1 MFAPSSSRT
10 CDRNHKRQDDH
21 ISAFAFTVCALASTV
36 AARPSEGI
44 ITAQWSAV
52 KPFSSVS
59 SMSAPRSRRR
69 CAEEHRQRTSSRM
82 LLSAPSPGL
91 LLPVRLPHE
100 VVSLRRPEPYGSR
113 SCARAATASAAFV
126 AALGLR
132 LFVSPV
138 RRCRRFSWRL
148 CCASDCP
155 QRSLPLTAGHLRATT
170 SSTEGRDGLT
180 DTTMTSESRAWK
192 KETEPSA
199 KNSAFHVSASADARD
214 TVRAKLRF
222 TGSNAKF
229 K

>member
-1 MFAPSSSRT
+1 MLLNAPSR
-10 CDRNHKRQDDH
+10 
-21 ISAFAFTVCALASTV
+21 
-36 AARPSEGI
+36 
-44 ITAQWSAV
+44 
-52 KPFSSVS
+52 
-59 SMSAPRSRRR
+59 
-69 CAEEHRQRTSSRM
+69 
-82 LLSAPSPGL
+82 GL
-91 LLPVRLPHE
+91 LFPVRLPHE
-100 VVSLRRPEPYGSR
+100 AVSLRRSKRCGSR
-113 SCARAATASAAFV
+113 GCARSATASAAFV
-126 AALGLR
+126 VALGLR

-148 CCASDCP
+148 CCASDYL

-180 DTTMTSESRAWK
+180 GTTMTSESRAWK